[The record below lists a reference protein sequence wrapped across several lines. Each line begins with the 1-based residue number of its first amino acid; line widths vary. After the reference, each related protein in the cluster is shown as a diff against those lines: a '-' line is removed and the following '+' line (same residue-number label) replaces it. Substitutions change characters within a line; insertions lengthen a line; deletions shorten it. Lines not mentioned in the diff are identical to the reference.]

1 MTCGRL
7 IHGLGAHAFKGVI
20 SSQGIPKAPCGALD
34 KRSCCERERA
44 HMQTAKKKLE
54 VASLTDCH
62 SSNRSSLGWKIS
74 GPHRH
79 AFCSPFPAVGSHD
92 RPVFPLTTPVVV
104 LMNALFKLF
113 PKQSPTRSESQ

>member
-1 MTCGRL
+1 
-7 IHGLGAHAFKGVI
+7 
-20 SSQGIPKAPCGALD
+20 
-34 KRSCCERERA
+34 
-44 HMQTAKKKLE
+44 MQTAKKKLE

-62 SSNRSSLGWKIS
+62 SSRSSLGWKIS

-113 PKQSPTRSESQ
+113 PKQSPTRRSGGPKVNDCQADRTAEYRESSGLRISP